1 MGYLIFLSKHWHPTF
16 FTGVP
21 NNPGERA
28 EMLFTLFYKSQ
39 ITTCTDESL
48 FIFFLHSPSFVLL
61 PPSFVTVS
69 SVPFVVLLLSS
80 WPWQCC
86 VVAASSFFPFEV
98 SYPSSF
104 VVVVCLWLL
113 LLVFL
118 MDGKFIGVHCVC
130 LLLQCIFSWC
140 SAKMNRQSV
149 WVFSKNI
156 FLLLK

>member
-1 MGYLIFLSKHWHPTF
+1 MIFNSTLKQIYIHFQTQGRDFVNFVFSFKKHILTI
-16 FTGVP
+16 
-21 NNPGERA
+21 
-28 EMLFTLFYKSQ
+28 
-39 ITTCTDESL
+39 ITITP
-48 FIFFLHSPSFVLL
+48 SPLQLL
-61 PPSFVTVS
+61 PPSVSLFHLSPSS